1 MVYLNY
7 TGNPKWAGSFQPKT
21 GFLPFL
27 DFGDVGNVLS
37 SPEMFFWPLAFFFHS
52 NMWLPEGVFQSRMDV
67 LPYLD
72 FGDVGNVLSSP
83 GRGDR

>member
-7 TGNPKWAGSFQPKT
+7 TGNPKWAGSFQPKI

-27 DFGDVGNVLS
+27 DFGDVDNVLS

-67 LPYLD
+67 LPDLD
-72 FGDVGNVLSSP
+72 LVM
-83 GRGDR
+83 